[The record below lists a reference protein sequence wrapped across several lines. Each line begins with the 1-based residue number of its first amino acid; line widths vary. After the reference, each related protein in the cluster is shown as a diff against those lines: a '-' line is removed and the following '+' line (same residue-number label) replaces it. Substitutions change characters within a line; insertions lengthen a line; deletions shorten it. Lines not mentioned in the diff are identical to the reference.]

1 MKPDVYKRQV
11 SKGVKAAIVFTS
23 GFAEVGESGRAV
35 QEEMRQLAQSTGMRI
50 LGPNCLGAVN
60 FYNGCAATFM
70 YHDKPKDLYY
80 PEKLSYITQSGG
92 LGTIIFQMVLQHS
105 VGFNYFVST
114 GNEADVNFAEVLSYL
129 VGREEVKLIGG
140 YIEGLSKD
148 GALFMEACHEALK
161 KQKLVTFQKV
171 GCTAVGA
178 TAAASHTGALVGE
191 DRVYDGVFKQHGVVR
206 VDDVEQ
212 MNALVLLHAA
222 GRLPAGK
229 NIGVIT
235 ISGGGG
241 VMVADK
247 CPQYGLEVVRLTEA
261 TQESLREFFPPYGAV
276 ANPVDLTSAIFVDEA
291 LFQRAIRTV
300 MDLSLIHI

>member
-1 MKPDVYKRQV
+1 MDTPGPVDLAIIGVPAAATMEALYQCV

-148 GALFMEACHEALK
+148 GLSLWK
-161 KQKLVTFQKV
+161 PVTRLSK
-171 GCTAVGA
+171 
-178 TAAASHTGALVGE
+178 SRNWLPS
-191 DRVYDGVFKQHGVVR
+191 RKW
-206 VDDVEQ
+206 
-212 MNALVLLHAA
+212 LHRCR
-222 GRLPAGK
+222 GH
-229 NIGVIT
+229 
-235 ISGGGG
+235 GGG
-241 VMVADK
+241 VAYRG
-247 CPQYGLEVVRLTEA
+247 PGR
-261 TQESLREFFPPYGAV
+261 
-276 ANPVDLTSAIFVDEA
+276 
-291 LFQRAIRTV
+291 
-300 MDLSLIHI
+300 

>member
-1 MKPDVYKRQV
+1 MLPVDNGYPRAGRSGHYRSAGGRHDGGAV
-11 SKGVKAAIVFTS
+11 SVCLQGGEGGDCFYL

-35 QEEMRQLAQSTGMRI
+35 QEEMRAAGPKHGYAHSW
-50 LGPNCLGAVN
+50 PNCLGAVN

-178 TAAASHTGALVGE
+178 RRRRRIPG
-191 DRVYDGVFKQHGVVR
+191 
-206 VDDVEQ
+206 
-212 MNALVLLHAA
+212 
-222 GRLPAGK
+222 PW
-229 NIGVIT
+229 
-235 ISGGGG
+235 
-241 VMVADK
+241 
-247 CPQYGLEVVRLTEA
+247 
-261 TQESLREFFPPYGAV
+261 
-276 ANPVDLTSAIFVDEA
+276 
-291 LFQRAIRTV
+291 
-300 MDLSLIHI
+300 